1 MSSHRDD
8 GLQTGS
14 DAARTPSV
22 RQQHN
27 TRPTANL
34 HRGQNFGS
42 SVRGAYTAGRSDL
55 DNQSLHTIPETPRAE
70 RLGWIDEEYI
80 DQNPWHFQAKNKPV
94 FSLGGPLPRLVRGPR
109 KPKHNKDRPLDELA
123 ERGELETD
131 RSEAELVRSQ
141 ESRNNVNEAT
151 HTASGTAHN
160 DKRNAAGQPVF
171 DYVPGEAGTRNH
183 PDTDTTSPEFK
194 IDGEPLGKRED
205 DRMRDEDRDPN
216 EFRNWWARIR
226 AKHPEPLAEFLATG
240 VAIFLGLAGSLSVC
254 LSQGQSEPY
263 GSYETSCWAWGFAWM
278 FGVYLG
284 GGVSGAH
291 MNPAIS
297 ISLSLF
303 RGFPWRQCAIYV
315 VVQFIA
321 AIVAG
326 ALAYGCFADT
336 IHYVDPSLENAS
348 KAFLSTPQSWVTPG
362 NAFLNQSVGSAI
374 MMIVVF
380 ALGDDQNNPPGAG
393 MHAFVLGLLVAT
405 LKMTLGFN
413 IGSALNPA
421 SDFGPRLIAY
431 AIGLITCKVVET
443 LQLGQYMEVGYSEI
457 YNIIVKMKRK
467 HRSPEVIHE
476 LTELVEFK
484 IVDLIYDGTKRKRAS
499 LFRVDVRAA
508 NGRTR
513 TKSRRPPRERHLCFE
528 DGKRALFKTQSQRAR
543 PNGRFWP
550 KFPRAR
556 ANEDDY
562 RREVAVNA
570 ELGRITAVE
579 TPEAARDTLFSDD
592 RDTSTL
598 RWPRCYE
605 TIRVRPTPTPNE

>member
-14 DAARTPSV
+14 EAARTPSV

-34 HRGQNFGS
+34 HRAQNFGS

-94 FSLGGPLPRLVRGPR
+94 FSLGGPLPRVVRGPR
-109 KPKHNKDRPLDELA
+109 KQKHKKDPDELA
-123 ERGELETD
+123 ERGELEAD
-131 RSEAELVRSQ
+131 KSEAELVRSRA
-141 ESRNNVNEAT
+141 SRDTGNEAT

-160 DKRNAAGQPVF
+160 DKRNGAGQPVF
-171 DYVPGEAGTRNH
+171 DYVPGDAGARNH

-205 DRMRDEDRDPN
+205 DRMMDEDRDPN

-240 VAIFLGLAGSLSVC
+240 VAIFLGLSGSLSVY

-315 VVQFIA
+315 IVQFIA

-336 IHYVDPSLENAS
+336 IHYVDPSLANAS

-431 AIGLITCKVVET
+431 A
-443 LQLGQYMEVGYSEI
+443 VGYRQTHVFVDPWWI
-457 YNIIVKMKRK
+457 YGPWVA
-467 HRSPEVIHE
+467 
-476 LTELVEFK
+476 TLVGSF
-484 IVDLIYDGTKRKRAS
+484 IGCIIYDGFVFVGSESPVNYRYQPTMRKKIEKK
-499 LFRVDVRAA
+499 
-508 NGRTR
+508 GRQVIN
-513 TKSRRPPRERHLCFE
+513 KIRE
-528 DGKRALFKTQSQRAR
+528 S
-543 PNGRFWP
+543 
-550 KFPRAR
+550 
-556 ANEDDY
+556 
-562 RREVAVNA
+562 
-570 ELGRITAVE
+570 
-579 TPEAARDTLFSDD
+579 
-592 RDTSTL
+592 
-598 RWPRCYE
+598 
-605 TIRVRPTPTPNE
+605 